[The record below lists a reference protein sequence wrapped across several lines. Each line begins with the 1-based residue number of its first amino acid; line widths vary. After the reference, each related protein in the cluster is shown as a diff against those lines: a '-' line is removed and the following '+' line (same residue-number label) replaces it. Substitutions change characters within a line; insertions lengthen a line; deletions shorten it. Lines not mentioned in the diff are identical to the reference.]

1 MKALNVLNTIAL
13 AIPVSLGL
21 LGIANES
28 FFIYALV
35 STMATGFIQLLTG
48 MFFWRE
54 YPASS
59 HIKIYFAL
67 VAAFFLLLFTNITS
81 DWYWYMPP
89 ALCLYLSLLIYT
101 KKN

>member
-1 MKALNVLNTIAL
+1 MKALKVLNTVAL

-35 STMATGFIQLLTG
+35 STMATGFIQVMTG
-48 MFFWRE
+48 IFFWRE
-54 YPASS
+54 YPTSI
-59 HIKIYFAL
+59 HIKIYFLL
-67 VAAFFLLLFTNITS
+67 VAIFFLLLFTKING